1 MFDSNILKNTYLN
14 KDKPMRL
21 LDVDNRLYVSMKHP
35 IDLYVTT
42 NDVIHSYAVPSFGIK
57 LDSLP
62 GRINYGCTFV
72 LRPGIYYGQC
82 SELCG
87 INHAYMPTSVVVLD
101 KYKSF
106 ESTELLEHLHLF
118 QIQCQN

>member
-1 MFDSNILKNTYLN
+1 
-14 KDKPMRL
+14 
-21 LDVDNRLYVSMKHP
+21 MKHP

-62 GRINYGCTFV
+62 GRINYGCTFI

-87 INHAYMPTSVVVLD
+87 LNHAYMPTSVVVLN
-101 KYKSF
+101 KNKI
-106 ESTELLEHLHLF
+106 TNVQNLLEHVHLF
-118 QIQCQN
+118 QICQN